1 MVLFME
7 IGAKLKEAR
16 EEQGISLDGLQ
27 ETTKIQKRYLV
38 AIEEGNFKILPGKFY
53 ARAFIKE
60 YATAVGL
67 DPNELL
73 AEYSADVPKTEN
85 ADDEEVKYSRIQRTR
100 KESTSEKSPAI
111 YSLIPTIIVVLLI
124 IGIIIAAVVL
134 YNQTTSK
141 SSSSQPQGEDNE
153 NEVIINN
160 SKGDENSGKSEKE
173 RDEGDSNA
181 SEDEDDKDDKDPEG
195 DQPQSKLELVEETG
209 GKSEFDLMNAGD
221 DVKLKLE
228 SSGSTWLEVNGDDE
242 SFYNALFNE
251 DDSPL
256 ELDVSGK
263 NEIYFSIGYA
273 PDLTITINGEELEY
287 AVDPKQQNV
296 QKISINVKSGTQ
308 E

>member
-1 MVLFME
+1 ME

-85 ADDEEVKYSRIQRTR
+85 ADDGEVKYSRIQRTR